1 MATRTYGLYVES
13 GPKMR
18 KTMVHVPDL
27 LGCIANGP
35 TTQEALDA
43 TPDAIRSY
51 LRFLARHGEAV
62 EPEEEFRTRVVEHV
76 MEGPFIGNGDSSIM
90 FGPDPKVPTATE
102 IARCAKWFG
111 WIRMDSVSMV
121 KGLTPAKV
129 KAKPKPIGRPIE
141 DILPHVIE
149 SSRAYMRSVL
159 GPVPDLDEVA
169 SLMRKGAMRGI
180 DAMTAAIEPTA
191 ERLTSMSVEERR
203 RQVQHGQSLWTAR
216 KMLRRVLE
224 HEWEHNEEIR
234 ARLGA

>member
-1 MATRTYGLYVES
+1 MANRTYGLYVES

-18 KTMVHVPDL
+18 KTMVHVPGL

-35 TTQEALDA
+35 TTEEALGA
-43 TPDAIRSY
+43 TPEAIRDY

-62 EPEEEFRTRVVEHV
+62 DPDEEFRTRVVEHV
-76 MEGPFIGNGDSSIM
+76 TEGPFIGNGDSSIM
-90 FGPDPKVPTATE
+90 FGPDPKVPTASE
-102 IARCAKWFG
+102 IARCAKRFA
-111 WIRMDSVSMV
+111 WIRMETVSMV
-121 KGLTPAKV
+121 KGLTLARL

-141 DILPHVIE
+141 EILPHVME

-169 SLMRKGAMRGI
+169 SLMREGVLRRV
-180 DAMTAAIEPTA
+180 DAMTAATLSTI
-191 ERLTSMSVEERR
+191 ERLTSMNVEERR
-203 RQVQHGQSLWTAR
+203 RQIQHGQSLWTAR

-224 HEWEHNEEIR
+224 HEWEHHEEIR